1 MLFDGF
7 LVVSGPGRG
16 ADSWMRLRTVSG
28 TGTWGGNRAG
38 PGTGDRTGTGT
49 ETGAV
54 TFEFKTGAG
63 GLTGRGA
70 HDTELEFLFVLFL
83 DFDLVFMEP

>member
-1 MLFDGF
+1 MAASEFMLFDGF
-7 LVVSGPGRG
+7 VVVRS
-16 ADSWMRLRTVSG
+16 RTGSG
-28 TGTWGGNRAG
+28 TGTWGGTRAG

-54 TFEFKTGAG
+54 TFEFKMGVG

-70 HDTELEFLFVLFL
+70 HDTELEVLFVLFL
-83 DFDLVFMEP
+83 DFDLVFIET